1 MSKNY
6 RFRTKVG
13 QDREVRLQIDQD
25 FDMIEIL
32 SLKLK
37 QEDVYTR
44 FCADYGVVAGRV
56 IANGGYGVPNVTIS
70 IFVPLSA
77 QDENDP
83 IISTLYPYKDSD
95 QKNEDGYRYNL
106 LPYKQEYGGH
116 TPTGTFPDIQD
127 ILERKEV
134 LEIYEKYYKY
144 TVRTN
149 DSGDFMIVGVPLGM
163 QKIVMDMDLSNIG
176 CFSLRPS
183 DLIRMGMGVETQF
196 AGQLFRSSTDLATL
210 PQIVN
215 SKKDIEVTSFWGE
228 NEICNVGIT
237 RVDFDLRELGIKIEP
252 QTIFMGSMVSTTE
265 EGALGANCKPKFD
278 SGNLCDLISAPG
290 NILAIRQTIYTDTLG
305 YPILEEFK
313 LPEGGIINEDG
324 TWLTELPMNLDF
336 VTTNEFGDQVFSNDP
351 KNGIP
356 TKAKYRFR
364 IQYQNE
370 DGDNSSIIRA
380 DYLVP
385 NIKEYGWKS
394 GSSFENEPTDPD
406 LQKKSYA
413 FSLDWQDYGDT
424 GTTLGQQIIQEA
436 INCDDKFFE
445 FNFNRVY
452 TISNFID
459 RWKWGYNRSRHLGI
473 KEITDRTCNSTTNK
487 MPVNDGVRNF
497 DFIFFLFNILI
508 TIVSP
513 IFMTII
519 VIYHFMAFIYPYI
532 RNFINFFVKII
543 NPIIEFLC
551 ESVNFFRRL
560 FNKPEKNCSSKQ
572 LKELPEKVFA
582 RLSLPMM
589 AYPDCEACS
598 CESVQMGKDPNI
610 PYNDYTNEAIN
621 QSQLIDVNSV
631 SEWTWVETEEYNKI
645 QNYCDTFPKGCEI
658 TLDTLT
664 YGINQG
670 FAGYSGPLTNGK
682 YKLQKTPI
690 TTWISQDSPVGA
702 QSYTIHWAQVLN
714 QMNARERYFEDR
726 SVITT
731 IVKNKNFLNVEQPSN
746 PMKDQ
751 PLILICDPGT
761 LASIGGAGTLITF
774 TNVLDINDPNITGS
788 TLNQFST
795 QSVTGTS
802 SYSTTDLVNRTVQ
815 NVLPVYTEEIVVDR
829 TLKLKLTKESQAYK
843 FKGGVEYFQVITG
856 NTLDHFNQYLT
867 TPLWTSFIGQY
878 IYSPGMKFRWGKG
891 FGEYGTFGKTPDNA
905 VTSIAFTPSEGGIFL
920 GGKFLKYGTNFNQH
934 LVKIDTTTG
943 NGLVYTQKTVGDGGF
958 TKYGEGDGIMGP
970 DLVSVV
976 ESTTSG
982 GLFVGGSF
990 DSYDGGNGSGMVK
1003 LDVNGTL
1010 DPLFPNLAGFTSPNS
1025 DLTKVSDLK
1034 IQPWDDKIIVTGFF
1048 DAFNYDPLAVPQDIV
1063 RLNAN
1068 GTIDYTFVPPA
1079 SFSDGGKIAIDT
1091 NPTSLHYQK
1100 IYITRNVT
1108 EGGNKLKRYNTNGTV
1123 DATFNCSFGTTG
1135 VSTKIETIKIDQ
1147 NGKLLVGLNGDFWY
1161 IGGVLV
1167 SGIVRL
1173 NHDGTLDTTF
1183 NGGSMGVPS
1192 GKKVTA
1198 IEVQSDGKILVGGNF
1213 TQYNGVDRLNILRLL
1228 DDGTLD
1234 GTFYYGEDFSTTF
1247 GSYVSAIKTFTNGNI
1262 VVGGLFSNSDSTAQK
1277 NVRVLNPD
1285 GTNRAGFSF
1294 GPPTAPMDI
1303 WRNVARGYTETPP
1316 EVFGGFKGKEIIFLT
1331 RGVDPYTEKQ
1341 TIEYDISKL
1350 FNRPPNTLKVKGEY
1364 YLNIP
1369 IQSCSPE
1376 SLSSGDWAIPGVSP
1390 TTWRSSYRTPES
1402 LDVVNNKNYKIY
1414 HKPFNNFTIQTPW
1427 TAFTNNSVKYY
1438 TSTDKSRVTHRAYDD
1453 DQFAISD
1460 FTNNGTYCPVSYLG
1474 TNGYSTLGFGW
1485 GIGDPPEIIN
1495 PTSPVYQN
1503 GVTFD
1508 QGAIEGVS
1516 FIGSNITPGN
1526 IINLEDS
1533 SNFIRVY
1540 APSYLIDNPTFDVTM
1555 TEKDRLVLRT
1565 DRLPTSTNTEI
1576 KGNTSLPLFLNDN
1589 FFIYKISEEGD
1600 VFAVDLTINQQ
1611 TDTTNNMQ
1619 DFSGDS
1625 QSAVSDAILNSL
1637 TCEGLTSL
1645 QCYEGYGGDFGVI
1658 SPCIYNHDDDI
1669 TKQRIIGGCYYFVQ
1683 EPYLNGNSIKED
1695 FKFFAEWK
1703 ARFRLTFAAC
1713 RGVIGHVFQNN
1724 WVNGMLYAFSF
1735 RKKTLYDSQG
1745 NVKKYVFCG
1754 SDDPLFNPIRPNQG
1768 PIFFDKDRTSFFY
1781 RSTPYSYETG
1791 KFVGQKPKYKQ
1802 SLGYGSWIDANYK
1815 GQNERNIFFPTTI
1828 MDLGP
1833 RDEFTKEI
1841 CFNPQLDGY
1850 LVDTMKTTS
1859 YNDTSDILLFFIL
1872 SRLLDSNFLEQL
1884 LGLGDS
1890 SVNALFSRSE
1900 DRLDGDVTQM
1910 FSINS
1915 EYGIVPFNDDNY
1927 NDDDIFLYNTTTSA
1941 NKSGSVIGLYFSS
1954 DTKNRILLTP
1964 GIATYGTVLQQN
1976 GYPKTQEVPMYKWG
1990 SDETSPSPS
1999 LFGSELNEWY
2009 TGIEGGGFY
2018 SVPYQS
2024 MQFDTADYF
2033 KPQNGTG
2040 PFNGATGYIYN
2051 YDTDGNP
2058 NQNVNSYPAD
2068 QSKRFVVG
2076 APYHFYFGLGKGKS
2090 AINRYIT
2097 KYILGK

>member
-237 RVDFDLRELGIKIEP
+237 RVDFDLRELGIQIEP

-336 VTTNEFGDQVFSNDP
+336 VTTNEFGEQVFSNDP

-532 RNFINFFVKII
+532 RKLVNVVIKAINNLLYALCLLVNELRASFGKDPKPCDKNKID
-543 NPIIEFLC
+543 EL
-551 ESVNFFRRL
+551 EEKL
-560 FNKPEKNCSSKQ
+560 FP
-572 LKELPEKVFA
+572 

-598 CESVQMGKDPNI
+598 CESVQSGADPNDAY
-610 PYNDYTNEAIN
+610 PDNDFQNEKVN

-631 SEWTWVETEEYNKI
+631 GEWSWVETEEYNKF
-645 QNYCDTFPKGCEI
+645 QNYCDVFPAGCGI

-690 TTWISQDSPVGA
+690 ATWLSQDSPVGA

-714 QMNARERYFEDR
+714 QMNARERYFENF

-731 IVKNKNFLNVEQPSN
+731 TVKNKDFLNVEQPSA
-746 PMKDQ
+746 PIKDQ

-761 LASIGGAGTLITF
+761 LDSIGGAGTLITF
-774 TNVLDINDPNITGS
+774 TNVLGINDPNLTGS

-802 SYSTTDLVNRTVQ
+802 SHNATALVNRPVLS
-815 NVLPVYTEEIVVDR
+815 VLPDYSSEINV
-829 TLKLKLTKESQAYK
+829 TSILKLKLTKESQAYK

-856 NTLDHFNQYLT
+856 NTLDHFSQYLT
-867 TPLWTSFIGQY
+867 TPFWTSFIGQY
-878 IYSPGMKFRWGKG
+878 IYNPGMKFRWGKG
-891 FGEYGTFGKTPDNA
+891 YGSSTIFGKRPNGS
-905 VTSIAFTPSEGGIFL
+905 VYSIALTPPEDGIFL
-920 GGKFLKYGTNFNQH
+920 GGAYTDYGTLPSRS
-934 LVKIDTTTG
+934 LVKINTT
-943 NGLVYTQKTVGDGGF
+943 NGVAIPYTQPGGF
-958 TKYGEGDGIMGP
+958 NGI
-970 DLVSVV
+970 VRVI
-976 ESTTSG
+976 ESTPTG
-982 GLFVGGSF
+982 ELIVGGEFSTYN
-990 DSYDGGNGSGMVK
+990 SINQRGIVK
-1003 LDVNGTL
+1003 LDVNGVL
-1010 DPLFPNLAGFTSPNS
+1010 DATFTTNASGGFNETTVLQVN
-1025 DLTKVSDLK
+1025 DLK
-1034 IQPWDDKIIVTGFF
+1034 IQPWDDKIIVTGVF
-1048 DAFNYDPLAVPQDIV
+1048 DEYATVSVSPNDII
-1063 RLNAN
+1063 RLNSN
-1068 GTIDYTFVPPA
+1068 GTVDGTFVPVG
-1079 SFSDGGKIAIDT
+1079 FSDGGKIAIDT
-1091 NPTSLHYQK
+1091 DPSSLHYK
-1100 IYITRNVT
+1100 KSYITRNVT
-1108 EGGNKLKRYNTNGTV
+1108 SGDLKLKRYDENGTV
-1123 DATFNCSFGTTG
+1123 DATFNCLFD
-1135 VSTKIETIKIDQ
+1135 STSSSSMNVKTIKIDQ
-1147 NGKLLVGLNGDFWY
+1147 NGKLLVGLNGYNGY

-1167 SGIVRL
+1167 YGIIRL
-1173 NHDGTLDTTF
+1173 NHDGSLDTTF
-1183 NGGSMGVPS
+1183 NGGLMGIPS
-1192 GKKVTA
+1192 GRKVAA
-1198 IEVQSDGKILVGGNF
+1198 IEVQPDGKILVGGDF
-1213 TQYNGVDRLNILRLL
+1213 TKYNGVDRLNILRLM

-1234 GTFYYGEDFSTTF
+1234 GTFYYGPNFSTHTMMA
-1247 GSYVSAIKTFTNGNI
+1247 VEAIKTLSNGKI
-1262 VVGGLFSNSDSTAQK
+1262 VVGGSFSNPDVTAQI
-1277 NVRVLNPD
+1277 NVRVLNPN
-1285 GTNRAGFSF
+1285 GTNSTGFAF

-1316 EVFGGFKGKEIIFLT
+1316 EVFNGFKGKELLFLT

-1341 TIEYDISKL
+1341 TIEYDISKM
-1350 FNRPPNTLKVKGEY
+1350 FNQPNGTLKVKGEY

-1369 IQSCSPE
+1369 IQSCSPV
-1376 SLSSGDWAIPGVSP
+1376 SLSSGAWAIPGVTP
-1390 TTWRSSYRTPES
+1390 TTWRSSHRTPES

-1438 TSTDKSRVTHRAYDD
+1438 TSTDKSRATHRAYDD

-1485 GIGDPPEIIN
+1485 GIGDPPEIIDTTVPYN
-1495 PTSPVYQN
+1495 GNDGGPTY
-1503 GVTFD
+1503 D

-1526 IINLEDS
+1526 IMNLEDSS

-1540 APSYLIDNPTFDVTM
+1540 APSYLIDNPTYNVTM

-1565 DRLPTSTNTEI
+1565 DRLPTSTSTEI
-1576 KGNTSLPLFLNDN
+1576 SGNTSLPLFLNDN
-1589 FFIYKISEEGD
+1589 FFIYKISEAGD
-1600 VFAVDLTINQQ
+1600 VFVVDLTINQQ

-1645 QCYEGYGGDFGVI
+1645 QCYQGVGGDFSVI
-1658 SPCIYNHDDDI
+1658 SPCSANHDGDL
-1669 TKQRIIGGCYYFVQ
+1669 TKQRVIGGCYYFVQ
-1683 EPYLNGNSIKED
+1683 PPYLNGNSIKED

-1745 NVKKYVFCG
+1745 DVKKYVFCG

-1890 SVNALFSRSE
+1890 SVNGLFSRSE

-1964 GIATYGTVLQQN
+1964 GISTYGTVLQQN

-1990 SDETSPSPS
+1990 SDQTSPSPS

-2068 QSKRFVVG
+2068 QSKKFVVG

>member
-196 AGQLFRSSTDLATL
+196 AGSLFRSSTDLATL

-336 VTTNEFGDQVFSNDP
+336 VTTNEFGEQVFSNDP

-385 NIKEYGWKS
+385 NIKEYGW
-394 GSSFENEPTDPD
+394 SSTHENEPTDPD

-508 TIVSP
+508 MVVTP

-519 VIYHFMAFIYPYI
+519 VIYHFMAFIYPYF
-532 RNFINFFVKII
+532 RDFINFFINKVI
-543 NPIIEFLC
+543 NPIIITVC
-551 ESVNFFRRL
+551 EVSNWFRDL
-560 FNKPEKNCSSKQ
+560 FNKPLKNCETKK
-572 LKELPEKVFA
+572 LKELPEKAFS

-598 CESVQMGKDPNI
+598 CENVESGKDPSI
-610 PYNDYTNEAIN
+610 PNNDYTNEAIN

-631 SEWTWVETEEYNKI
+631 GEWSWVETGEYNKF
-645 QNYCDTFPKGCEI
+645 QNYCDVFPEGCEI

-690 TTWISQDSPVGA
+690 ATWLSQDSPTGA

-714 QMNARERYFEDR
+714 QMNARERYFENF

-731 IVKNKNFLNVEQPSN
+731 TVKNKDFSNVEQPST
-746 PMKDQ
+746 PIKDQ

-761 LASIGGAGTLITF
+761 LESIGGAGTLITF
-774 TNVLDINDPNITGS
+774 TNVLDVNDPNLTGS

-795 QSVTGTS
+795 KSVTGTS
-802 SYSTTDLVNRTVQ
+802 SYSSTELVNRSVLS
-815 NVLPVYTEEIVVDR
+815 VLPDYISETNVTS
-829 TLKLKLTKESQAYK
+829 TLKLKLTKDSQAYN

-856 NTLDHFNQYLT
+856 NTLDHFSQYLT

-878 IYSPGMKFRWGKG
+878 IYNPGMKFRWGKG
-891 FGEYGTFGKTPDNA
+891 YGEYTKFGEMPDGA
-905 VTSIAFTPSEGGIFL
+905 VTSISFTPSEDGIFL
-920 GGKFLKYGTNFNQH
+920 GGKFLKYGPTYFNQH
-934 LVKIDTTTG
+934 LVKIGST
-943 NGLVYTQKTVGDGGF
+943 NGDDFGYTRNTDANHGGF
-958 TKYGEGDGIMGP
+958 TINGIGDG

-976 ESTTSG
+976 EATTSG
-982 GLFVGGSF
+982 ELFVGGSF
-990 DSYDGGNGSGMVK
+990 NQYDSVSQSGIIK
-1003 LDVNGTL
+1003 LDVNGDM
-1010 DPLFPNLAGFTSPNS
+1010 DPLFYNFGGLTESP
-1025 DLTKVSDLK
+1025 DLDNTKVNDLK
-1034 IQPWDDKIIVTGFF
+1034 IQPDGKIIVTGT
-1048 DAFNYDPLAVPQDIV
+1048 FNHYNSVPLGFSDVV
-1063 RLNAN
+1063 RLNAD

-1091 NPTSLHYQK
+1091 DVLSPYYQK

-1108 EGGNKLKRYNTNGTV
+1108 GGANKLKRYNTDGTV
-1123 DATFNCSFGTTG
+1123 DATFNCSFGTSVVT
-1135 VSTKIETIKIDQ
+1135 STKIETIKIDK
-1147 NGKLLVGLNGDFWY
+1147 NGKLLVGLDGDFWY

-1183 NGGSMGVPS
+1183 NMGSMGVPS

-1213 TQYNGVDRLNILRLL
+1213 TQYNGVDRLNILRLM

-1262 VVGGLFSNSDSTAQK
+1262 VVGGLFSNSDSFAQK

-1285 GTNRAGFSF
+1285 GTNRSGFSF
-1294 GPPTAPMDI
+1294 GPPTTPMDI

-1316 EVFGGFKGKEIIFLT
+1316 EVFNGFKGKELIFLT
-1331 RGVDPYTEKQ
+1331 RGTDPYTEKQ
-1341 TIEYDISKL
+1341 TIEYDISRM
-1350 FNRPPNTLKVKGEY
+1350 FNQPPNTLKVKGEY

-1369 IQSCSPE
+1369 IQSCSPV
-1376 SLSSGDWAIPGVSP
+1376 SLSSGAWAIPGVTP
-1390 TTWRSSYRTPES
+1390 TTWRSSHRTPES

-1438 TSTDKSRVTHRAYDD
+1438 TSTDKSRATHRAYDD

-1495 PTSPVYQN
+1495 PTSPVYRN

-1526 IINLEDS
+1526 IMNLEDS
-1533 SNFIRVY
+1533 ANFIRVY

-1576 KGNTSLPLFLNDN
+1576 NGNTSLPLFLNDN
-1589 FFIYKISEEGD
+1589 FFIYKISEAGD
-1600 VFAVDLTINQQ
+1600 VFALDLTINQQ
-1611 TDTTNNMQ
+1611 TDITNNMQ
-1619 DFSGDS
+1619 DFTGDT

-1637 TCEGLTSL
+1637 SCEGLTSL
-1645 QCYEGYGGDFGVI
+1645 QCYSGYGGNFGVT
-1658 SPCIYNHDDDI
+1658 SPCIYNHDGDL
-1669 TKQRIIGGCYYFVQ
+1669 TKQRVIGGCYYFVQ
-1683 EPYLNGNSIKED
+1683 DPYLNINSIKED

-1703 ARFRLTFAAC
+1703 SRFKLSFAAC
-1713 RGVIGHVFQNN
+1713 RGVISHVFQNN

-1745 NVKKYVFCG
+1745 DVKKYVFCG

-1768 PIFFDKDRTSFFY
+1768 PIFFDNDRTSFFY

-1802 SLGYGSWIDANYK
+1802 SLGYGDWIDANYK
-1815 GQNERNIFFPTTI
+1815 GQNVRNIFFPTTI

-1872 SRLLDSNFLEQL
+1872 SRVLNANFWEQL
-1884 LGLGDS
+1884 LGVGDA

-1900 DRLDGDVTQM
+1900 ARLDGDVTQM

-1927 NDDDIFLYNTTTSA
+1927 NDDDVFLYQTTTSD

-1999 LFGSELNEWY
+1999 LFGSELNDWY

-2068 QSKRFVVG
+2068 QSKKFVVG

>member
-56 IANGGYGVPNVTIS
+56 IANGGYGVPNVSIS
-70 IFVPLSA
+70 IFVPLSD
-77 QDENDP
+77 QDENNP
-83 IISTLYPYKDSD
+83 IISTLYPYKQVD

-106 LPYKQEYGGH
+106 LPYKQEYAGH

-196 AGQLFRSSTDLATL
+196 AGPLFRSSTDLETL
-210 PQIVN
+210 PQIIN

-237 RVDFDLRELGIKIEP
+237 RVDFDIRSLGIKIEP
-252 QTIFMGSMVSTTE
+252 QSIFMGSMVSTTE

-290 NILAIRQTIYTDTLG
+290 NILAIRQTIYTDSIG

-313 LPEGGIINEDG
+313 LPEGGIIDDDG

-336 VTTNEFGDQVFSNDP
+336 VTTNEFGEQVFSNDP

-394 GSSFENEPTDPD
+394 GSSFENEPTHPD

-543 NPIIEFLC
+543 NPIIEYLC
-551 ESVNFFRRL
+551 QTANFFRRL

-631 SEWTWVETEEYNKI
+631 SEWTWVETEEYNKF
-645 QNYCDTFPKGCEI
+645 QNYCDVFPEGCGI

-690 TTWISQDSPVGA
+690 ATWLSQDSPTGA

-714 QMNARERYFEDR
+714 QMNARERYFENF

-731 IVKNKNFLNVEQPSN
+731 TVKNKDFSNVEQPST
-746 PMKDQ
+746 PIKDQ

-761 LASIGGAGTLITF
+761 LDSIGGAGTLITF
-774 TNVLDINDPNITGS
+774 TNVLGINDPNLTGA

-802 SYSTTDLVNRTVQ
+802 SHNATALVNRPVLS
-815 NVLPVYTEEIVVDR
+815 VLPDYSSEINV
-829 TLKLKLTKESQAYK
+829 TSILKLKLTKESQAYK

-856 NTLDHFNQYLT
+856 NTLEHFEQHLT

-878 IYSPGMKFRWGKG
+878 IYNPGMKFRWGKG
-891 FGEYGTFGKTPDNA
+891 YGSYTIFGKRPIGG
-905 VTSIAFTPSEGGIFL
+905 VFSIALTPSEDGIFL
-920 GGKFLKYGTNFNQH
+920 GGAFTTYGTLPSRY
-934 LVKIDTTTG
+934 LVKINTT
-943 NGLVYTQKTVGDGGF
+943 NGVAMTYTQPGGF
-958 TKYGEGDGIMGP
+958 SDIVRVM
-970 DLVSVV
+970 
-976 ESTTSG
+976 ESTPTG
-982 GLFVGGSF
+982 ELIVGGDFSTYN
-990 DSYDGGNGSGMVK
+990 SINQRGVAK
-1003 LDVNGTL
+1003 LDVNGVLDTTFTANASGGFSETTTL
-1010 DPLFPNLAGFTSPNS
+1010 QVN
-1025 DLTKVSDLK
+1025 DLK
-1034 IQPWDDKIIVTGFF
+1034 IQPWDDKIIVTGVF
-1048 DAFNYDPLAVPQDIV
+1048 DEYAGVNINPHDII
-1063 RLNAN
+1063 RLNAD
-1068 GTIDYTFVPPA
+1068 GTVDATFVPVG
-1079 SFSDGGKIAIDT
+1079 FSDGGKIAIDT
-1091 NPTSLHYQK
+1091 DPLSLHYK
-1100 IYITRNVT
+1100 KSYITRNVT
-1108 EGGNKLKRYNTNGTV
+1108 DGALKLKRYDENGTV
-1123 DATFNCSFGTTG
+1123 DATFNCLFD
-1135 VSTKIETIKIDQ
+1135 STSSSSMNVETIKIDQ
-1147 NGKLLVGLNGDFWY
+1147 NGKLLVGLNGSDGY
-1161 IGGVLV
+1161 IGGELV
-1167 SGIVRL
+1167 YGIIRL
-1173 NHDGTLDTTF
+1173 NHDGSLDTTF
-1183 NGGSMGVPS
+1183 NGGLMGIPS
-1192 GKKVTA
+1192 GRKVAA
-1198 IEVQSDGKILVGGNF
+1198 IEVQPDGKILVGGNF
-1213 TQYNGVDRLNILRLL
+1213 TKYNGFYITNILRLM

-1234 GTFYYGEDFSTTF
+1234 GTFYYGPNFSTLSMMSVET
-1247 GSYVSAIKTFTNGNI
+1247 IKTLSNGKI
-1262 VVGGLFSNSDSTAQK
+1262 VVGGQFSNSDVTAQI
-1277 NVRVLNPD
+1277 NVRVLNPN
-1285 GTNRAGFSF
+1285 GTNSTGFAF
-1294 GPPTAPMDI
+1294 GPPIAPMDI

-1316 EVFGGFKGKEIIFLT
+1316 EVFNGFKGKELLFLT

-1341 TIEYDISKL
+1341 TIEYDISKM
-1350 FNRPPNTLKVKGEY
+1350 FNQPDGTLKVKGEY

-1369 IQSCSPE
+1369 IQSCSPP
-1376 SLSSGDWAIPGVSP
+1376 SLSSGAWAIPGVTP
-1390 TTWRSSYRTPES
+1390 TTWRSSHRTPES

-1438 TSTDKSRVTHRAYDD
+1438 TSTDKSRATHRAYDD
-1453 DQFAISD
+1453 DQFAITD
-1460 FTNNGTYCPVSYLG
+1460 FTNNGTYCPVSYIG

-1485 GIGDPPEIIN
+1485 GIGDPPETITTF
-1495 PTSPVYQN
+1495 PYN
-1503 GVTFD
+1503 GNDGGPTFD

-1526 IINLEDS
+1526 IMNLEDS
-1533 SNFIRVY
+1533 SNFIRMY
-1540 APSYLIDNPTFDVTM
+1540 APSYLIDNPTYDVTM

-1576 KGNTSLPLFLNDN
+1576 NGNTSLPLFLNDN

-1645 QCYEGYGGDFGVI
+1645 QCYTGVGGEFSVVT
-1658 SPCIYNHDDDI
+1658 PCAANHDGDL
-1669 TKQRIIGGCYYFVQ
+1669 TKQRVIGGCYYFVQ
-1683 EPYLNGNSIKED
+1683 DPYLNINSIKED

-1713 RGVIGHVFQNN
+1713 RGVISHVFQNN

-1745 NVKKYVFCG
+1745 DVKKYVFCG

-1768 PIFFDKDRTSFFY
+1768 PIFFDNDRTSFFY

-1890 SVNALFSRSE
+1890 SVKGLFSRSE
-1900 DRLDGDVTQM
+1900 DRLDGDATQM

-1927 NDDDIFLYNTTTSA
+1927 NDDDIFLYNTTTST

-1964 GIATYGTVLQQN
+1964 GISTYGTVLQQN
-1976 GYPKTQEVPMYKWG
+1976 GYPKTQEVPMYKWE
-1990 SDETSPSPS
+1990 SDATSPSPS
-1999 LFGSELNEWY
+1999 LFGSELNDWY

-2058 NQNVNSYPAD
+2058 NQNVKSYPAD